1 MEILSIERLTASVE
15 PCLNFAVRITTD
27 VDVALLAIGL
37 NTSHEILLDI
47 SGEANQRDFTVE
59 IPRYSYFRRFL
70 VAEDISNIIPSNSDV
85 VSLLGVSTWTIE
97 QPFVTLAANGTA
109 TVIGKFGLPLQPSDS
124 TMGNLLGIT
133 YSLDDVTFEGSNT
146 FVGLAE
152 GDYTMYQLDAFGCKK
167 NIEFT
172 VGELG
177 DVEPYI
183 ELSLLNPLFFA
194 KRNNLPSNPLNT
206 LSYEQ
211 KTDLN
216 FQDFQYQLYNETIYA
231 FQFRSSYDVNQV
243 ELINCEGDVTILP
256 ITKKSENIRRTDI
269 RDCVVQQLVAGINN
283 VELFFE
289 GGNVYDADLDVIGV
303 STLNGTLLQDNTVNN
318 FIEVI
323 GEGVFQ
329 IIEVIDTIEGRRVV
343 LNWESSFFTARAE
356 IAKTVFNAF
365 DYEIYEFTLPL
376 GLNPEHYQIAI
387 KANNILEALVLRYL
401 SEQFQILETKPK
413 NSHFI
418 SWKNNEN
425 NQITWETGIQCNV
438 YLPFVEQPTFAPE
451 SEDEVF
457 MTDRA
462 PRLLESKINEL
473 YTFYFGFLPLG
484 VARQMQYIVSN
495 SFLEIDGVNYTK
507 QETPEIEAQNGS
519 NNYLVRVNLM
529 LADTFSSN
537 ERKDISDINTN
548 TSGYL
553 GINDSG
559 FIEIGG

>member
-37 NTSHEILLDI
+37 NTSHEILFDI
-47 SGEANQRDFTVE
+47 SGEANKRDFTVE
-59 IPRYSYFRRFL
+59 IPRYSYFRNFL

-97 QPFVTLAANGTA
+97 QPFVTIAANGTA
-109 TVIGKFGLPLQPSDS
+109 TVIGEFGLPLQPSDS

-194 KRNNLPSNPLNT
+194 KRNNLPRNPLNT

-289 GGNVYDADLDVIGV
+289 GGNVYDSDLNVIGV

-376 GLNPEHYQIAI
+376 GLNPDRYQIAI
-387 KANNILEALVLRYL
+387 KANKILEALVLRYL
-401 SEQFQILETKPK
+401 SEQFQVLETKPQ

-438 YLPFVEQPTFAPE
+438 YLPFVEPPTFAPE

-548 TSGYL
+548 VFGYLQIDTSGNL
-553 GINDSG
+553 NL
-559 FIEIGG
+559 E

>member
-1 MEILSIERLTASVE
+1 
-15 PCLNFAVRITTD
+15 
-27 VDVALLAIGL
+27 
-37 NTSHEILLDI
+37 
-47 SGEANQRDFTVE
+47 
-59 IPRYSYFRRFL
+59 
-70 VAEDISNIIPSNSDV
+70 
-85 VSLLGVSTWTIE
+85 
-97 QPFVTLAANGTA
+97 
-109 TVIGKFGLPLQPSDS
+109 
-124 TMGNLLGIT
+124 MGNLLGIT

-152 GDYTMYQLDAFGCKK
+152 GEYTMYQLDAFGCKK

-216 FQDFQYQLYNETIYA
+216 FQDFQYQLYNETIYT
-231 FQFRSSYDVNQV
+231 FQFRSSY
-243 ELINCEGDVTILP
+243 VTNRVWLYDCLGNETSLVV
-256 ITKKSENIRRTDI
+256 TKKSNNIQRTDI

-289 GGNVYDADLDVIGV
+289 GGNVYDADLNVIGV
-303 STLNGTLLQDNTVNN
+303 STLNGTLLQDNVVNN

-365 DYEIYEFTLPL
+365 DYEVYEFTLPL
-376 GLNPEHYQIAI
+376 GLNPNRYQLAI
-387 KANNILEALVLRYL
+387 STPSGAERIGTYRFQ
-401 SEQFQILETKPK
+401 SEQFEMIDTAPK

-438 YLPFVEQPTFAPE
+438 YLPFVEPQTFAPE

-462 PRLLESKINEL
+462 PRLLESKINEI

-529 LADTFSSN
+529 LADTFSNN
-537 ERKDISDINTN
+537 ERKGISDINTN
-548 TSGYL
+548 VSGYL
-553 GINDSG
+553 QIDTSG
-559 FIEIGG
+559 NLNLE

>member
-1 MEILSIERLTASVE
+1 
-15 PCLNFAVRITTD
+15 
-27 VDVALLAIGL
+27 
-37 NTSHEILLDI
+37 
-47 SGEANQRDFTVE
+47 
-59 IPRYSYFRRFL
+59 
-70 VAEDISNIIPSNSDV
+70 
-85 VSLLGVSTWTIE
+85 
-97 QPFVTLAANGTA
+97 
-109 TVIGKFGLPLQPSDS
+109 
-124 TMGNLLGIT
+124 
-133 YSLDDVTFEGSNT
+133 
-146 FVGLAE
+146 
-152 GDYTMYQLDAFGCKK
+152 MYQLDAFGCKK

-401 SEQFQILETKPK
+401 SEQFEVLETKPQ

-418 SWKNNEN
+418 SWKNKEN

-537 ERKDISDINTN
+537 ERKGISDINTN
-548 TSGYL
+548 VSGYL
-553 GINDSG
+553 QIDTSG
-559 FIEIGG
+559 NLNLE